1 MAEQRRKLQLR
12 LRSKKLAIIVTSIYI
27 LGVLH
32 AIGLILSPQAE
43 SLSGIPAILLTLPW
57 SMLLLSILN
66 LISPAMGTT
75 EIGLLVVCS
84 GAILNAM
91 IIYRIFRG
99 KQEQPPVE

>member
-1 MAEQRRKLQLR
+1 MR
-12 LRSKKLAIIVTSIYI
+12 LRSKKLAVIVVLIYV

-57 SMLLLSILN
+57 SMILMSILRN
-66 LISPAMGTT
+66 FIPPAMVSTA
-75 EIGLLVVCS
+75 GLLIVCS

-99 KQEQPPVE
+99 KLEKS